1 MHTLEIP
8 GQSIRR
14 SNRHVGERHLI
25 GRYRG
30 GELKGS
36 LAVRLVPARDETAS
50 VRILELGEQC
60 ARVAVRRSVIER
72 EQARGLLVNPAVV
85 RQPQRMGT
93 DGELVVP
100 PERHG
105 LQLRVIAN
113 PRRCT
118 LAGERRAVDDD
129 IGAVE
134 YDLVRGP
141 MHADINRHRG
151 LERERAGVPG

>member
-1 MHTLEIP
+1 
-8 GQSIRR
+8 
-14 SNRHVGERHLI
+14 
-25 GRYRG
+25 
-30 GELKGS
+30 
-36 LAVRLVPARDETAS
+36 
-50 VRILELGEQC
+50 
-60 ARVAVRRSVIER
+60 
-72 EQARGLLVNPAVV
+72 
-85 RQPQRMGT
+85 MGT

-151 LERERAGVPG
+151 LERERAGVRGELDTIVLRSHRRGQRFALASQHRPRSHGGEQQQRQGISTHGVAKKH